1 MSIRTPPTLE
11 KLARKALLRDEGL
24 AISALEDLPKM
35 LFLPL
40 FQEAF
45 ICRLPN
51 IVRVMVA
58 AWPLP
63 YIPVGTLMTSSNL
76 EFSQA
81 VVEGLRDLLRQQDH
95 SMRGNL
101 RILDFRRV
109 HRDVWTIEAGT
120 EDGDCSAETVSEKQA
135 VKPPPRYEQRQR
147 LKVITDLYS
156 RFTQEEEETDF
167 LPGAQHRKD
176 SLQLCCVNMKI
187 VLLSE
192 DHVSMFRKIIGLWN
206 IEVLEFTIDWSWSS
220 LLRFYPYFAH
230 MRNLHTLSLVWINK
244 NTFEHAYTSD
254 YKWFVRTFISELSG
268 ISSLQ
273 HLYMDGICFLS
284 DNMKHLLSEEKHHL
298 SELTLWSLPRNLKN
312 RLETFSVTHCQLFR
326 SDLYHLSQCRRLC
339 QLKHLDMSGVLLSNF
354 CLMPLRVLLQKVADT
369 LETLLLEGCGIKDS
383 QLSVLLPA
391 LSQCSKLTKV
401 NFYTNDFSMNVLSD
415 LLHHTANLS
424 NMAMEQYPAPQECYE
439 LGLVSI
445 ERFEQFC
452 PVLMD
457 TLKAIR
463 QPKSISFATDVCSR
477 CSKRCV
483 YEQETRLCSC
493 LQ

>member
-11 KLARKALLRDEGL
+11 KLARNVLLRDEAL

-63 YIPVGTLMTSSNL
+63 YIPVGTLMTSGNL

-109 HRDVWTIEAGT
+109 HRDIWTIEAGT

-135 VKPPPRYEQRQR
+135 VKPPPRYEQRQH

-187 VLLSE
+187 VLLSD

-254 YKWFVRTFISELSG
+254 YKWFVRTFISELS
-268 ISSLQ
+268 
-273 HLYMDGICFLS
+273 
-284 DNMKHLLSEEKHHL
+284 
-298 SELTLWSLPRNLKN
+298 ELTLWSLPRNLKN

-354 CLMPLRVLLQKVADT
+354 CLMPLRVLLQKVADS
-369 LETLLLEGCGIKDS
+369 LETLELEGCGIKDS

-391 LSQCSKLTKV
+391 LSQFPKLTKV
-401 NFYTNDFSMNVLSD
+401 NFYTNDFYMNVLSG

>member
-1 MSIRTPPTLE
+1 MSIRTLPTLE
-11 KLARKALLRDEGL
+11 KLARKALLRDEAL
-24 AISALEDLPKM
+24 AISALEDLPKRF
-35 LFLPL
+35 FLPL

-45 ICRLPN
+45 SCRLRR
-51 IVRVMVA
+51 IVRAMVA
-58 AWPLP
+58 AWPFS
-63 YIPVGTLMTSSNL
+63 YFPVAVLMDTCNWD
-76 EFSQA
+76 FFRA
-81 VVEGLRDLLRQQDH
+81 VIEGLRALLRQHDH
-95 SMRGNL
+95 PMRGNL

-135 VKPPPRYEQRQR
+135 VKPPPRYEQRHR
-147 LKVITDLYS
+147 VKVITDLYS

-167 LPGAQHRKD
+167 LPGAHGRAD
-176 SLQLCCVNMKI
+176 SLQIHCLNMEI
-187 VLLSE
+187 VLLNL
-192 DHVSMFRKIIGLWN
+192 DNFWMFQEVLQLEK
-206 IEVLEFTIDWSWSS
+206 IEVLEITIDQTWRALTCLSPD
-220 LLRFYPYFAH
+220 FVQ
-230 MRNLHTLSLVWINK
+230 MRNLHTFSLVCI
-244 NTFEHAYTSD
+244 
-254 YKWFVRTFISELSG
+254 YKTRLCPVFKSHYKRLIPMCISQF
-268 ISSLQ
+268 SSLNGLLN
-273 HLYMDGICFLS
+273 LYMDGICFLRGH
-284 DNMKHLLSEEKHHL
+284 MRHLL
-298 SELTLWSLPRNLKN
+298 RNLKN
-312 RLETFSVTHCQLFR
+312 HLETFSVTHCKLFR
-326 SDLYHLSQCRRLC
+326 LDLCRLSECQHLC

-369 LETLLLEGCGIKDS
+369 LETLELEGCGIKDS

-424 NMAMEQYPAPQECYE
+424 NMVMEQYPAPQECYE

-457 TLKAIR
+457 TLRAIR

>member
-1 MSIRTPPTLE
+1 
-11 KLARKALLRDEGL
+11 
-24 AISALEDLPKM
+24 
-35 LFLPL
+35 
-40 FQEAF
+40 
-45 ICRLPN
+45 
-51 IVRVMVA
+51 
-58 AWPLP
+58 
-63 YIPVGTLMTSSNL
+63 
-76 EFSQA
+76 
-81 VVEGLRDLLRQQDH
+81 
-95 SMRGNL
+95 
-101 RILDFRRV
+101 
-109 HRDVWTIEAGT
+109 
-120 EDGDCSAETVSEKQA
+120 
-135 VKPPPRYEQRQR
+135 
-147 LKVITDLYS
+147 
-156 RFTQEEEETDF
+156 
-167 LPGAQHRKD
+167 
-176 SLQLCCVNMKI
+176 
-187 VLLSE
+187 
-192 DHVSMFRKIIGLWN
+192 
-206 IEVLEFTIDWSWSS
+206 
-220 LLRFYPYFAH
+220 
-230 MRNLHTLSLVWINK
+230 MRNLHTLSLVWTNK

-284 DNMKHLLSEEKHHL
+284 DNMKHLL
-298 SELTLWSLPRNLKN
+298 RNLKN
-312 RLETFSVTHCQLFR
+312 HLETFSVTHCKLFR
-326 SDLYHLSQCRRLC
+326 SDLYHLSQCWCLC

-354 CLMPLRVLLQKVADT
+354 CLMPLRVLLQKVADS
-369 LETLLLEGCGIKDS
+369 LETLELEGCGIKDS

-391 LSQCSKLTKV
+391 LSQFPKLTKV
-401 NFYTNDFSMNVLSD
+401 NFYSNDFYMNVLSD

-463 QPKSISFATDVCSR
+463 QPKSISATDVCSR